1 MQNFS
6 ECPNC
11 KAKNPY
17 YQLVCSNCKAYIRE
31 KVFNIDFWNTFWHM
45 FDSPIKQLQNIIF
58 SDHKN
63 FLAFTLFLVSFKFTV
78 NSFLLTNFFNPNLNL
93 TSDVIFNMMLLII
106 TFAIVFIIYAFL
118 LKYIY
123 LSLKVKTR
131 FKDNLAVLVFS
142 QSAILFSLFFVFPV
156 QLGVFG
162 VHWFVFNPS
171 PILIKPS
178 IAYALISLDAIL
190 LIWGL
195 FQIILAHYIQ
205 TKSVII
211 SIFLGL
217 IFYLFINILFLF
229 FPFSVS

>member
-1 MQNFS
+1 
-6 ECPNC
+6 
-11 KAKNPY
+11 
-17 YQLVCSNCKAYIRE
+17 
-31 KVFNIDFWNTFWHM
+31 
-45 FDSPIKQLQNIIF
+45 
-58 SDHKN
+58 
-63 FLAFTLFLVSFKFTV
+63 
-78 NSFLLTNFFNPNLNL
+78 
-93 TSDVIFNMMLLII
+93 MLLII

-217 IFYLFINILFLF
+217 ILYLFINILFLF